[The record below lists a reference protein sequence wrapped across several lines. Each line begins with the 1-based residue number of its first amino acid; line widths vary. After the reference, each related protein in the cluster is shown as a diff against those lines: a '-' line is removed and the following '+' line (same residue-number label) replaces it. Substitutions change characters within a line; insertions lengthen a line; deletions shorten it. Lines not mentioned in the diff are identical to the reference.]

1 MFAAEIVNPCIK
13 FSFLKN
19 EQKVDSADTAAF
31 HKLKYKEVKMEVK
44 NSLKPLMRMMYD
56 VYGKLIL
63 FQLWSI

>member
-1 MFAAEIVNPCIK
+1 M
-13 FSFLKN
+13 
-19 EQKVDSADTAAF
+19 DSADTAAF

-63 FQLWSI
+63 F